1 MLSELKRHV
10 QSCGDYAP
18 VMHRHGLSESL
29 VVDID
34 TDHRLGRFT
43 AWNDG
48 SCVLEVMD
56 ALDGCY
62 VINERMELSGSAA
75 LAAAFQVFL
84 LQMACT

>member
-1 MLSELKRHV
+1 
-10 QSCGDYAP
+10 
-18 VMHRHGLSESL
+18 MHRHGLSESL

-56 ALDGCY
+56 AQDGHY
-62 VINERMELSGSAA
+62 VLNERMDLSGSAE